1 MKPIGVEA
9 PAAARTAYAAVADA
23 LLAERCVV
31 LDGGTATEL
40 PGRAIRGT
48 AEEERLW
55 GTRALVSAAGEV
67 LDVHRRYVAAGCDV
81 ISTHTWGLASALH
94 AEEPRLWHDQ
104 AEPVHWMEVVRRGVR
119 LARQAAEEAG
129 RRDDCAVAFSLNQ
142 DVDRPEGEET
152 IRLVSRAFA
161 HEPPDLILLETL
173 SLVRPS
179 LFRTVEA
186 LLDTGLPVW
195 VSFRRCRHGLCGVYG
210 QHWGGPEGDA
220 FGRAARRFEEMGV
233 GALLVNCIPPDHV
246 EGMVSYLRDFTDVP
260 LGVYPNLGYF
270 TNEGWRFDPGVG
282 GEEYAE
288 MALRWRAEGAQIVG
302 GCCGVGPEHISAA
315 RERLAGTRPGG
326 RAHPPHAG
334 PATDGRNGG
343 PPDLARAPRPAEPWR
358 DAHGRGLYPLDFP
371 DLSFDSGVFV
381 PTEGSFL
388 VWRHLFR
395 ERIGAGRRCLD
406 VGCGSGLQT
415 VQLARNG
422 AAHVHGID
430 LDAGAVGDTLTNA
443 FRNGVADRVT
453 AATVDLFPWVPEE
466 RYEVIVASLYQT
478 PVDPFRQVSTH
489 RPVDYWGRNMLDH
502 LIRMLPEALDDD
514 GVAYVM
520 QLSILSQERT
530 AQLLDERDLEARV
543 ADFGFFPFTEH
554 FRGAREQ
561 IERVESLSDAHH
573 LRLGGADVMVAYLLE
588 IRRRA

>member
-1 MKPIGVEA
+1 
-9 PAAARTAYAAVADA
+9 
-23 LLAERCVV
+23 
-31 LDGGTATEL
+31 
-40 PGRAIRGT
+40 
-48 AEEERLW
+48 
-55 GTRALVSAAGEV
+55 
-67 LDVHRRYVAAGCDV
+67 
-81 ISTHTWGLASALH
+81 
-94 AEEPRLWHDQ
+94 
-104 AEPVHWMEVVRRGVR
+104 
-119 LARQAAEEAG
+119 
-129 RRDDCAVAFSLNQ
+129 
-142 DVDRPEGEET
+142 
-152 IRLVSRAFA
+152 
-161 HEPPDLILLETL
+161 
-173 SLVRPS
+173 
-179 LFRTVEA
+179 
-186 LLDTGLPVW
+186 
-195 VSFRRCRHGLCGVYG
+195 
-210 QHWGGPEGDA
+210 
-220 FGRAARRFEEMGV
+220 
-233 GALLVNCIPPDHV
+233 
-246 EGMVSYLRDFTDVP
+246 
-260 LGVYPNLGYF
+260 
-270 TNEGWRFDPGVG
+270 
-282 GEEYAE
+282 

-315 RERLAGTRPGG
+315 RERLAGTRPGRAGPPPARRVGDRRPQRRPAGPRARG
-326 RAHPPHAG
+326 RAGRPSPG
-334 PATDGRNGG
+334 AT
-343 PPDLARAPRPAEPWR
+343 PTAAR
-358 DAHGRGLYPLDFP
+358 LYPLEFP
-371 DLSFDSGVFV
+371 DLGVDSGVFV

-530 AQLLDERDLEARV
+530 AQLLDERGLEARV